1 MVVSANVGPVR
12 GRFSILGGMC
22 KLGRRGTAESHVAR
36 EGGHDRLFSL
46 CDGGEFSITG
56 VAMVFLL
63 AFLVVVHIVDGFALG
78 SSSLF
83 TLVGLLIL

>member
-1 MVVSANVGPVR
+1 
-12 GRFSILGGMC
+12 
-22 KLGRRGTAESHVAR
+22 
-36 EGGHDRLFSL
+36 
-46 CDGGEFSITG
+46 
-56 VAMVFLL
+56 MVFLL